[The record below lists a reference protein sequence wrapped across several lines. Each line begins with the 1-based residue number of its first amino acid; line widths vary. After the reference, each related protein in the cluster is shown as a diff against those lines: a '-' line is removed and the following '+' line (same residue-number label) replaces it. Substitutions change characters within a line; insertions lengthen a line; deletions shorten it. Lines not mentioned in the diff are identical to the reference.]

1 VACWAV
7 GHFSGW
13 AGLAPRGPFL
23 FSLIFSSFSFLFSFE
38 CFLFEFYFEFKS
50 EPRLS
55 KIIFVEIE
63 PKIWVFDEV
72 KINF

>member
-38 CFLFEFYFEFKS
+38 SILFEFKS

-55 KIIFVEIE
+55 KIIFVQIE
-63 PKIWVFDEV
+63 PKKWGFDQV